1 MHLPDVLVQ
10 QYEHV
15 KHTYVSKSTLWHSA
29 HSQNVPALK
38 ICTMCIRAAGNHRT
52 LTTYKLHTSA
62 AFHWQLSNLLVQLDL

>member
-15 KHTYVSKSTLWHSA
+15 KHTYVSKSTLWHLSA

-38 ICTMCIRAAGNHRT
+38 
-52 LTTYKLHTSA
+52 Y
-62 AFHWQLSNLLVQLDL
+62 VQCA